1 MLFNDRKEV
10 GMLLAEAL
18 GSTAEKIS
26 SYLLSLEGAYYV
38 RFDQLDDNE
47 VVALLRS
54 MHVKDE
60 KADECSRNGRQDNR
74 CGRHLD
80 G

>member
-1 MLFNDRKEV
+1 MLFNDRKEA
-10 GMLLAEAL
+10 GMLLAEAS

-26 SYLLSLEGAYYV
+26 SYLLCLEGAYYV

-54 MHVKDE
+54 MHVKEE
-60 KADECSRNGRQDNR
+60 KADE
-74 CGRHLD
+74 
-80 G
+80 

>member
-1 MLFNDRKEV
+1 MLFNDRKEA

-18 GSTAEKIS
+18 EKYRGEDIVVF
-26 SYLLSLEGAYYV
+26 LCREGAYYV

-54 MHVKDE
+54 MHVKEE
-60 KADECSRNGRQDNR
+60 KADE
-74 CGRHLD
+74 
-80 G
+80 

>member
-1 MLFNDRKEV
+1 
-10 GMLLAEAL
+10 MLLAEAL

-26 SYLLSLEGAYYV
+26 SYLLCLEGAYYV

-54 MHVKDE
+54 MHVKEE
-60 KADECSRNGRQDNR
+60 KADE
-74 CGRHLD
+74 
-80 G
+80 